1 MDNSNTLILALGTG
15 AQNIVNHFYEQNQ
28 DFNILCISQDSEVL
42 EKSKTKTLCFDDVT
56 TDYPWKQIFENKIK
70 PHKRLTAKQ
79 IELLRKEFADYKNII
94 IVSALGGSFSSYLT
108 SAMVEL
114 VTLLNLNYK
123 VIVSFP
129 FAFEGKRRTNVSQQA
144 FNEIKEA
151 GCITGKNLFIY
162 NNDTLLYGDDKEIT
176 DIFELRTFAEEYRNR
191 PTIQEAY
198 KDIDEKI
205 SNIISM
211 ILK

>member
-15 AQNIVNHFYEQNQ
+15 AQNVVNHFYEQNQ
-28 DFNILCISQDSEVL
+28 DFNILCISQDKEVL

-56 TDYPWKQIFENKIK
+56 TDYLWEQIFENKIK

-79 IELLRKEFADYKNII
+79 IELLRKEFANYKNII

-114 VTLLNLNYK
+114 VTLLNLYYK

-129 FAFEGKRRTNVSQQA
+129 FAFEGKKRTNFAQQA
-144 FNEIKEA
+144 FNEVKEA
-151 GCITGKNLFIY
+151 GCIAGKNLFIY

-176 DIFELRTFAEEYRNR
+176 NIPELFEYRNQMKAMKSIEDAFR
-191 PTIQEAY
+191 A
-198 KDIDEKI
+198 IDDEVSKI
-205 SNIISM
+205 LTM
-211 ILK
+211 ILH